1 MSDETYA
8 SLERAIN
15 KHLQDQSGEA
25 VFSTGWVLVSAVSDM
40 ESSRYVTITSEAIQY
55 HSLIGLL
62 SLAKRD
68 AETFADAAVIQQM
81 LGYGNE
87 DED

>member
-1 MSDETYA
+1 MSDTTY
-8 SLERAIN
+8 SELERAIN
-15 KHLQDQSGEA
+15 AHLQDQSGEA

-40 ESSRYVTITSEAIQY
+40 ESSRYVTVTSEGIQY

-68 AETFADAAVIQQM
+68 AETFADAAIIQQLM
-81 LGYGNE
+81 QQE
-87 DED
+87 DDDD

>member
-1 MSDETYA
+1 MSDTTY
-8 SLERAIN
+8 SDLERAIN
-15 KHLQDQSGEA
+15 SHLQDQSGEA

-40 ESSRYVTITSEAIQY
+40 ESSRYVTVTSEGIQY

-68 AETFADAAVIQQM
+68 AETFADAAIIQQLM
-81 LGYGNE
+81 QQE
-87 DED
+87 DDDD